1 VTPAELV
8 AELDDGQL
16 RPAYLIAGDEPLL
29 RGDAIAALRH
39 RVLGEGPSDFN
50 FDRLEGPA
58 TASGEL
64 MDAIRALPVLAERR
78 LVLLRDP
85 EGKSA
90 KAKALV
96 ESLPAAIAEAA
107 EGGSTVF
114 VVVASK
120 IDKRSRWVK
129 AFRAPASLVVCDPP
143 KAGKAVVAFVREEA
157 GRLGIELGPGAAEA
171 LSEAVGPQL
180 LLLRHELEK
189 ARLLS
194 GDGPVTREHVLAT
207 VSQVA
212 EEPIWDLT
220 DAIGEGRTGEAL
232 AMLGR
237 LLGSGAPPPMLLG
250 SLIGHFRKL
259 LRARHGGQLAGH
271 PFAVRKWEAQARRYT
286 PGRLRSCLAALHEVD
301 EVLKGQGG
309 LPADLALERLVLGL
323 SA

>member
-1 VTPAELV
+1 MTPAELLT
-8 AELDDGQL
+8 ELEGGLL
-16 RPAYLIAGDEPLL
+16 RPAYLIAGEEPLQ
-29 RGDAIAALRH
+29 RDDALAALRQ
-39 RVLGEGPSDFN
+39 RVLDDGPGDFN

-78 LVLLRDP
+78 FVLLREP

-90 KAKALV
+90 KAKALM
-96 ESLPAAIAEAA
+96 ESLPAAIAAA
-107 EGGSTVF
+107 VDGASTVL
-114 VVVASK
+114 VVVAAK
-120 IDKRSRWVK
+120 VDKRSRWVK
-129 AFRAPASLVVCDPP
+129 AFRDPAGFVACDAPKP
-143 KAGKAVVAFVREEA
+143 GREVVAFAREEA
-157 GRLGIELGPGAAEA
+157 GRLGITLGRGAAEA

-189 ARLLS
+189 ARLLA

-232 AMLGR
+232 AVLGR
-237 LLGSGAPPPMLLG
+237 LLGSGAPPPVLLG

-286 PGRLRSCLAALHEVD
+286 PGRLRSCLTALHDVD
-301 EVLKGQGG
+301 EILKGQGG